1 MNIMQEP
8 YVVPWEHAIVA
19 FYPEW
24 GGVHSPGRHPSG
36 KDPSS
41 PQKDE
46 KGVTEREERLVVP
59 GRALGEGAFRALKGG
74 WCGWT
79 TPAKGGLLKM
89 RPGASQGQSTQLCR
103 PPESRC
109 LILRKRRW
117 HLSRGQNENRSSVGR
132 PWEGAEIKCPCAV
145 LSHSDVSYS
154 LWPHGLQSTRLFFSW
169 GFSRQEHW
177 SGLPCPPPGNLPN
190 PGIRPRSSSLQVD
203 SLPTEPPGKPKNTG
217 VGSLSL
223 LQGTFLTQESNWGLL
238 HCWWILYQLSYKG
251 SP

>member
-1 MNIMQEP
+1 M
-8 YVVPWEHAIVA
+8 
-19 FYPEW
+19 
-24 GGVHSPGRHPSG
+24 
-36 KDPSS
+36 
-41 PQKDE
+41 
-46 KGVTEREERLVVP
+46 TEREERLVVP

-109 LILRKRRW
+109 LILRNRRW

-154 LWPHGLQSTRLFFSW
+154 L
-169 GFSRQEHW
+169 
-177 SGLPCPPPGNLPN
+177 
-190 PGIRPRSSSLQVD
+190 
-203 SLPTEPPGKPKNTG
+203 
-217 VGSLSL
+217 
-223 LQGTFLTQESNWGLL
+223 
-238 HCWWILYQLSYKG
+238 
-251 SP
+251 